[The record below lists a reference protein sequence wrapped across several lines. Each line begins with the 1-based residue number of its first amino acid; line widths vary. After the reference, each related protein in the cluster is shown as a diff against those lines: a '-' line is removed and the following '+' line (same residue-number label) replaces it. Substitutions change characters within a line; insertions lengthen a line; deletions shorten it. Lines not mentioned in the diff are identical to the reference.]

1 MTEKTVL
8 TDQLKTKTVCP
19 PVEDARIKAFERLLP
34 KLKTN
39 LEQVINPVATK
50 LWAKGVIDETV
61 HDQIFDTTYQ
71 GAATRSQYFMKRVYK
86 KIKKAEKEDP
96 SHQESKEIIKS
107 LAEAVGE
114 DSALSRLAETIS
126 KNNMI
131 LFV

>member
-1 MTEKTVL
+1 
-8 TDQLKTKTVCP
+8 
-19 PVEDARIKAFERLLP
+19 
-34 KLKTN
+34 
-39 LEQVINPVATK
+39 
-50 LWAKGVIDETV
+50 
-61 HDQIFDTTYQ
+61 
-71 GAATRSQYFMKRVYK
+71 MKRVYK